1 MTRWQQI
8 TLAAGAAA
16 LLMGGAGLLQQRR
29 AGAAAANTPAVPA
42 TTQVLLL
49 DAADLVSAQD
59 QALTRTLAF
68 TGSLKAVNVAVLKAR
83 VAGELVELQPREGD
97 SVRAGQ
103 LLGRID
109 TTEFDLRLRQA
120 EQQAASAKAQF
131 DIARRQLANNQALV
145 QQGFISATALDNAVA
160 GEQGALATL
169 QAAQAA
175 VELARKA
182 QGDARLLAPISG
194 TVAQRLA
201 QPGERVAVDA
211 RILELVDLNRLEL
224 EAAIAPEDAGSL
236 RAGTTARLQVEGV
249 AEPMA
254 AKLVRFNPSTQ
265 AGTRAVLVYLALTPT
280 PAAQAGLRAG
290 LFARGELLLQR
301 VQALALPLSA
311 VRLDA
316 ALPYVIALEG
326 GKLVHRPVKLGE
338 RGRPDA
344 GLTNSSTQDQPAA
357 TGEQVVIRDGLA
369 AGAQVLRGSLGT
381 LRDGTPAR
389 LAAAGIVLPAT
400 PGSTAASAP

>member
-1 MTRWQQI
+1 MKRWQKI
-8 TLAAGAAA
+8 TLALGTVA
-16 LLMGGAGLLQQRR
+16 LLMGGASLVQQRR
-29 AGAAAANTPAVPA
+29 AGAAVANTPATSAAPQA
-42 TTQVLLL
+42 MLL
-49 DAADLVSAQD
+49 DAADLIDAQE

-68 TGSLKAVNVAVLKAR
+68 TGSLKAVNAAVLKAK
-83 VAGELVELQPREGD
+83 VAGELMELQPREGD
-97 SVRAGQ
+97 TVRAGQ

-120 EQQAASAKAQF
+120 EQQAASAKAQL

-160 GEQGALATL
+160 SEQGALATL

-175 VELARKA
+175 VDLARKA
-182 QGDARLLAPISG
+182 QGDARLLAPIGG

-211 RILELVDLNRLEL
+211 RILEIVDLSRLEI

-236 RAGTTARLQVEGV
+236 RVGTTALLQVEGV
-249 AEPMA
+249 AEPVT

-265 AGTRAVLVYLALTPT
+265 AGTRAVLVYLALAPS
-280 PAAQAGLRAG
+280 PAAQASLRAG

-316 ALPYVIALEG
+316 ARPYVITLEDG
-326 GKLVHRPVKLGE
+326 RLVHRPVKLGE

-344 GLTNSSTQDQPAA
+344 GADRSTGSRD
-357 TGEQVVIRDGLA
+357 EQVAILDGLA

-389 LAAAGIVLPAT
+389 LVASTSGPA
-400 PGSTAASAP
+400 STAASAP